1 MMKRFK
7 GGSVIPKSITIQIG
21 KFKNEYELHITM
33 APKEYD
39 LPSTMVVLIDMRRRY
54 ILISCNAIDEQL
66 QKYNYG
72 DYITTACDNSHVIEY
87 ACDKLFMKLFKEN

>member
-1 MMKRFK
+1 MKRFK

-21 KFKNEYELHITM
+21 KFKNEYELYITN

-39 LPSTMVVLIDMRRRY
+39 SPSTIPVLIDMSRRY
-54 ILISCNAIDEQL
+54 VLILSSSVDEQL
-66 QKYNYG
+66 PRYNYG

-87 ACDKLFMKLFKEN
+87 ACDKLFMKLLKENY